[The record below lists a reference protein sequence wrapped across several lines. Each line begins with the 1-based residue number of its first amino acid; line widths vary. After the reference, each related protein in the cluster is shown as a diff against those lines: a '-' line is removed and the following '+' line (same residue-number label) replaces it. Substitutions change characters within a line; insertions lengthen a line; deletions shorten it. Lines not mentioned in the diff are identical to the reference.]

1 MWFVFVPKSLTDLD
15 LIFAGVKH
23 PNPLRYTVSPL
34 LTAFLISPIRLSIT
48 NRISFLDIPVI
59 MDISVIISFLSIF
72 RKYITMFFHK
82 TENLFGDI
90 LFIEVFISVGCGVND
105 GDTGT
110 ENRVSSFRCHDWHFF
125 ITIVGYNTQK
135 IMIVFR
141 LYKTLFYNLHFS
153 FHLMDSMRLL
163 SVLFNLGPYV
173 SA

>member
-34 LTAFLISPIRLSIT
+34 LTAFLISPIRLSTIY
-48 NRISFLDIPVI
+48 RISFLDIPVAV
-59 MDISVIISFLSIF
+59 DVLVIISFLSIF
-72 RKYITMFFHK
+72 RKYIIMFFHK
-82 TENLFGDI
+82 TRNFFGDI
-90 LFIEVFISVGCGVND
+90 LSIEVFISVGCGVNE
-105 GDTGT
+105 GNIGT
-110 ENRVSSFRCHDWHFF
+110 ENRVPPFRCYDWHFF
-125 ITIVGYNTQK
+125 IAISGYNTQK

-141 LYKTLFYNLHFS
+141 LYKTLFYNLHF
-153 FHLMDSMRLL
+153 FFRLMDSMRLL